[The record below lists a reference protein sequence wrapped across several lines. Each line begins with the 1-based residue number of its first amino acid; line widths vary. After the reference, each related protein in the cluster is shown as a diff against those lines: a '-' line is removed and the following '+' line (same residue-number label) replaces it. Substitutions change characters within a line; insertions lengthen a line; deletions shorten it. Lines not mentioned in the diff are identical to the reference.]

1 MWGLHPAENVHRN
14 FISVV
19 LSPMLGKEVE
29 VGFAKLFIVYAQ
41 PSDNDRSSLPP
52 LIRGTTQTGL
62 STLVVRP
69 LAVPRP
75 SRSWN
80 H

>member
-41 PSDNDRSSLPP
+41 PSDSGRSCLLPP
-52 LIRGTTQTGL
+52 F
-62 STLVVRP
+62 V
-69 LAVPRP
+69 
-75 SRSWN
+75 
-80 H
+80 